1 MSIKK
6 LTRFQKSHLNGLLGL
21 QDDNFDS
28 VINFEETKDDRDSR
42 EILQAKQTE
51 DQLKNYWD
59 SKMLDAWY
67 WCLINNTQNVIF

>member
-1 MSIKK
+1 MDLEKQDSIKK

-21 QDDNFDS
+21 QDENFDS

-51 DQLKNYWD
+51 D
-59 SKMLDAWY
+59 
-67 WCLINNTQNVIF
+67 